1 MKFLGLRLCEHDSNI
16 TYVDTDLSII
26 KYYKS
31 ERDLQIKHHG
41 YNDLTSWT
49 HLIKRWN
56 INLNELSAVGIVFDS
71 FRYPH
76 ICTKKNEDIIYP
88 VDIEIFKILGIECPI
103 FKIDHHYA
111 HMMSCWPLS
120 DHFDVNLVFDAF
132 GDNNISHS
140 VFAKKIIKKYSKFEM
155 ESLGTLMANFGYY
168 MGLNGSEYDYAGKL
182 MALKSYL
189 KMSDSDINF
198 FMDKM
203 KNFDIFN
210 LKKIWDEKHFV
221 ELDNIEKINF
231 LGLAHKKTESIFS
244 DYFSKICKETDIIS
258 YSGGVALNICIN
270 TILKKKFKNLHV
282 PPHANDEGLSLGIVE
297 CLRRFFNLN
306 NLTKKNFPY
315 WQDDEKPSKCTEE
328 TIYKTSKFLS
338 EGKIVGWYQGNGEI
352 GPRSLG
358 NRSILMDPTI
368 KNGKNIINQKVKK
381 REEYRPFG
389 CSVILN
395 DVEKYFEW
403 NQESPYML
411 YSPKIKDHTT
421 LSSISHI
428 DGTSRIQTVNELQ
441 NKNFFHL
448 INEFKNMTGIP
459 ILLNTSLNKNG
470 KPIAGN
476 FNNALEL
483 FTESEIDILVIGNNI
498 YEK

>member
-56 INLNELSAVGIVFDS
+56 INLNELSAVGIVSYS

-76 ICTKKNEDIIYP
+76 ICKKKNEDIIYP

-203 KNFDIFN
+203 K
-210 LKKIWDEKHFV
+210 
-221 ELDNIEKINF
+221 
-231 LGLAHKKTESIFS
+231 S
-244 DYFSKICKETDIIS
+244 
-258 YSGGVALNICIN
+258 
-270 TILKKKFKNLHV
+270 
-282 PPHANDEGLSLGIVE
+282 ND
-297 CLRRFFNLN
+297 
-306 NLTKKNFPY
+306 
-315 WQDDEKPSKCTEE
+315 
-328 TIYKTSKFLS
+328 
-338 EGKIVGWYQGNGEI
+338 
-352 GPRSLG
+352 
-358 NRSILMDPTI
+358 
-368 KNGKNIINQKVKK
+368 
-381 REEYRPFG
+381 
-389 CSVILN
+389 
-395 DVEKYFEW
+395 
-403 NQESPYML
+403 
-411 YSPKIKDHTT
+411 
-421 LSSISHI
+421 
-428 DGTSRIQTVNELQ
+428 
-441 NKNFFHL
+441 
-448 INEFKNMTGIP
+448 
-459 ILLNTSLNKNG
+459 LL
-470 KPIAGN
+470 
-476 FNNALEL
+476 
-483 FTESEIDILVIGNNI
+483 
-498 YEK
+498 